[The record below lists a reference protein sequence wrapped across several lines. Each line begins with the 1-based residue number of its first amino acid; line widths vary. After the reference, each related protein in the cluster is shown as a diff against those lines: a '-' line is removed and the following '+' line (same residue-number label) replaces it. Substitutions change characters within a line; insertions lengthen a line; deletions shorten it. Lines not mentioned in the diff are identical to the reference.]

1 MTNAPQEQPGAQGSQ
16 ELDSLNT
23 ARNAT
28 IISICTIISRI
39 TGFARTWAMA
49 FALGAT
55 FLSSSYQV
63 ANNLPNQLYE
73 LVMGGML
80 ATAFL
85 PVYMS
90 TKKQIGKKADTTYAS
105 NLLSIVVVGL
115 GVLALICILFPAQ
128 IVYTQTFF
136 SNQEEMQTSVFFFQ
150 IFAIQIV
157 FYGAS
162 AIISGLLN
170 ANRDYIWGAIAPVFN
185 NIIVIATFLIYAALA
200 PTNQTLALWVVAIGN
215 PLGVFVQLAV
225 QLPGL
230 KRNGI
235 RLKFHIN
242 LKDPHI
248 RETAALGLPAL
259 FITVLG
265 FITVSVANA
274 ASYTFAENGPS
285 VIAYSRLWFTFPY
298 SFLAVPVAT
307 TMFTELSAM
316 QAARNDKGV
325 AKGILA
331 GTSQIMFLMIPCAM
345 YLIVFAEPLVTLY
358 HVGAFT
364 QDAITQIQQY
374 LAVMAIAL
382 PFYGV
387 NTFIQ
392 MIFSSIRKMKA
403 CSVFMFAGS
412 AAQVAAI
419 LAGVAAQNAG
429 LPASINI
436 IALATFIS
444 YFVSDTLAFAYLSKK
459 YSKLGFSIKQLLKSC
474 GKATICGLAGAIV
487 GGAIFWALSAFVASP
502 TGSIGLSLAYVIV
515 AGLISIAVTFAPAIK
530 LKFPEAAFV
539 ISIANKITRKLH
551 RH

>member
-1 MTNAPQEQPGAQGSQ
+1 MTNAPQEQPGAQGSP

-90 TKKQIGKKADTTYAS
+90 TKNQIGKKADTTYAS

-364 QDAITQIQQY
+364 QDAIAQIQQY

-444 YFVSDTLAFAYLSKK
+444 YFVSDALAFAYLSKK

-502 TGSIGLSLAYVIV
+502 TGSIGLSLAYVIA

-530 LKFPEAAFV
+530 FNFPEAAFV

>member
-1 MTNAPQEQPGAQGSQ
+1 
-16 ELDSLNT
+16 
-23 ARNAT
+23 
-28 IISICTIISRI
+28 
-39 TGFARTWAMA
+39 
-49 FALGAT
+49 
-55 FLSSSYQV
+55 
-63 ANNLPNQLYE
+63 
-73 LVMGGML
+73 
-80 ATAFL
+80 
-85 PVYMS
+85 
-90 TKKQIGKKADTTYAS
+90 
-105 NLLSIVVVGL
+105 
-115 GVLALICILFPAQ
+115 
-128 IVYTQTFF
+128 
-136 SNQEEMQTSVFFFQ
+136 
-150 IFAIQIV
+150 
-157 FYGAS
+157 
-162 AIISGLLN
+162 
-170 ANRDYIWGAIAPVFN
+170 
-185 NIIVIATFLIYAALA
+185 
-200 PTNQTLALWVVAIGN
+200 
-215 PLGVFVQLAV
+215 
-225 QLPGL
+225 
-230 KRNGI
+230 
-235 RLKFHIN
+235 
-242 LKDPHI
+242 
-248 RETAALGLPAL
+248 
-259 FITVLG
+259 
-265 FITVSVANA
+265 
-274 ASYTFAENGPS
+274 
-285 VIAYSRLWFTFPY
+285 
-298 SFLAVPVAT
+298 
-307 TMFTELSAM
+307 M

-364 QDAITQIQQY
+364 QDAIAQIQQY

-444 YFVSDTLAFAYLSKK
+444 YFVSDGLAFAYLSKK

-530 LKFPEAAFV
+530 FNFPEAAFV
-539 ISIANKITRKLH
+539 ISIANKITRKLR

>member
-185 NIIVIATFLIYAALA
+185 NIIVIVTFLIYAALA

-364 QDAITQIQQY
+364 QDAIAQIQQY

-444 YFVSDTLAFAYLSKK
+444 YFVSDGLAFAYLSKK
-459 YSKLGFSIKQLLKSC
+459 YNKLGFSIKQLLKSC

-487 GGAIFWALSAFVASP
+487 GGAIFWALSEFVASP

-530 LKFPEAAFV
+530 FNFPEAAFV
-539 ISIANKITRKLH
+539 ISIANKITRKLR

>member
-364 QDAITQIQQY
+364 QDAIAQIQQY

-444 YFVSDTLAFAYLSKK
+444 YFVSDGLAFAYLSKK

-530 LKFPEAAFV
+530 FNFPEAAFV

>member
-230 KRNGI
+230 KRNDI

-364 QDAITQIQQY
+364 QDAIAQIQQY

-444 YFVSDTLAFAYLSKK
+444 YFVSDGLAFAYLSKK
-459 YSKLGFSIKQLLKSC
+459 YNKLGFSIKQLLKSC

-487 GGAIFWALSAFVASP
+487 GGAIFWALSEFVASP

-530 LKFPEAAFV
+530 FNFPEATFV